1 MDWLKAFHIIG
12 IIVWMGGLVTLAR
25 LLGHHASLESSDARE
40 SLIQF
45 EKRSYFWAIL
55 PGFLI
60 ALGTGLALLFHGG
73 GQGISFYLKPDMG
86 WGGTF
91 HAKLLFVVVL
101 IVFDQMVFWKMRK
114 LHRDDEGSRGFFM
127 AAHGII
133 GLLFI
138 VVTVLVKTNLFGG

>member
-1 MDWLKAFHIIG
+1 MDWVKAFHIIG

-25 LLGHHASLESSDARE
+25 LLGHHASLESKQARE

-60 ALGTGLALLFHGG
+60 ALATGLTLLFYGG
-73 GQGISFYLKPDMG
+73 GQGIGFYLKPDNG

-91 HAKLLFVVVL
+91 HAKLLLVVIL
-101 IVFDQMVFWKMRK
+101 IVFDQLVFWKMRK

-127 AAHGII
+127 ATHGII